1 MTLARPILDNQF
13 ADVKETLDAALA
25 SGGGRLQFPTR
36 GKATQ
41 FRHRC
46 YDFRKK
52 YRLAEPTLSIYDRIS
67 IAQADDEGWLVF
79 TTIAAPSGFIPVKN
93 GTPVTEPLQP
103 TPAASAIPD
112 DDPLMDAAAIARRSI
127 FGNDD

>member
-1 MTLARPILDNQF
+1 MTLSRPILDNQF
-13 ADVKETLDAALA
+13 ADVKATLDQALA

-52 YRLAEPTLSIYDRIS
+52 YRLAEPTLSLYDRVS
-67 IAQADDEGWLVF
+67 IAQADDEGWLTF
-79 TTIAAPSGFIPVKN
+79 TIVAAPPGFIPVKN
-93 GTPVTEPLQP
+93 GTPVTAPIERVPVINPGDEDLF
-103 TPAASAIPD
+103 
-112 DDPLMDAAAIARRSI
+112 DAAETARRAI
-127 FGNDD
+127 FGDD